1 MTLEEIL
8 NTDWNEQKDLTEY
21 TKFFEDAQNIRE
33 QLQRFSFGILR
44 SKLCSL
50 DEIREV
56 GIENLN
62 LFNYV
67 GHIVHFKKEDVYK
80 LIIVPVCKPIDE
92 YRMRRR
98 GLIMGYNYEESI
110 RALSSEYSR
119 FHFGSKRKPIE
130 EIAKEVTN
138 DYIERMFRKRDITTD
153 LFDFIFSNELYSLIG
168 DLDIGIHIDNGDV
181 EEVNPSTLEKLVKE
195 TKYLHSIDI
204 SSQDVSEKFQ
214 DRPAISYSYH
224 RRDLIFSTQEIIDLG
239 FLDEMNELNK
249 NLSYL
254 YNNVLDFYVEEDKYF
269 GYTYKIPQGG
279 LFFINEIRQ
288 PILICTESCF
298 NENVINSKNL
308 RVGYHDI
315 INITVD
321 KDNYSVLFEPET
333 GFYDIGLIYQTG
345 HRFLNGNKRKGLVL
359 DLITDD
365 ITYKVYSSNE

>member
-50 DEIREV
+50 DELREV

-67 GHIVHFKKEDVYK
+67 GHIVHFKKEDVHK
-80 LIIVPVCKPIDE
+80 LIIVPVCRPIDE

-98 GLIMGYNYEESI
+98 GLIMGYYNEESI

-119 FHFGSKRKPIE
+119 FHSGPSRKPIE

-153 LFDFIFSNELYSLIG
+153 LFDFIFSNALYSLIG
-168 DLDIGIHIDNGDV
+168 NLELGIHIDNGDV
-181 EEVNPSTLEKLVKE
+181 EEVNPGTLEKLVKE
-195 TKYLHSIDI
+195 TKYFHSIDI
-204 SSQDVSEKFQ
+204 SSQDIEEFQ
-214 DRPAISYSYH
+214 DRPAISYH
-224 RRDLIFSTQEIIDLG
+224 RRDIIFSTQETIDLG

-254 YNNVLDFYVEEDKYF
+254 YSNVLDFYVEEGKYF

-298 NENVINSKNL
+298 NENVINSKSL
-308 RVGYHDI
+308 RVGYHDM

-321 KDNYSVLFEPET
+321 KDNYTVLFEPET

-345 HRFLNGNKRKGLVL
+345 HRYYCGRKRKGLVL

>member
-50 DEIREV
+50 DELREV

-67 GHIVHFKKEDVYK
+67 GHIVHFKKEDVRK
-80 LIIVPVCKPIDE
+80 LIIVPVCRPIDE

-98 GLIMGYNYEESI
+98 SLIMGYYNEDSI

-119 FHFGSKRKPIE
+119 FHTGPTKKPIE

-138 DYIERMFRKRDITTD
+138 DYIERIFRKRDITTD
-153 LFDFIFSNELYSLIG
+153 LFDFVFSNALYSLIG
-168 DLDIGIHIDNGDV
+168 DLDVGIHIDNGDV

-195 TKYLHSIDI
+195 TKYFHSIDI

-214 DRPAISYSYH
+214 DRPAISYH

-249 NLSYL
+249 SLSYL
-254 YNNVLDFYVEEDKYF
+254 YSNVLDFYIEEGRYF
-269 GYTYKIPQGG
+269 SYTYKIPYSG

-298 NENVINSKNL
+298 NENVINNKSL
-308 RVGYHDI
+308 RVGYNDI

-321 KDNYSVLFEPET
+321 KDNYTVLFEPET

-345 HRFLNGNKRKGLVL
+345 HRYFGGKKRRGLVL